1 MNANSYIIII
11 FLLSITPTVFSQT
24 IETNEAVLSFE
35 DTTCVDVTKNVNDVE
50 VPFWSTTASDG
61 LIELWVDGTEDIAAS
76 DGKYFVELNAT
87 EIASLY
93 FDVRTQGFDTL
104 KLSLDHRARLSGGF
118 DEIEILSG
126 SSQNILKS
134 HGNFKSNS
142 QNWNTNTIEIP
153 IEKGQDLTRIQI
165 QAVSTVSDDPTV
177 GNFIDNVRL
186 SLIKSKIKPEAVTL
200 KLYPNPFVDYI
211 VFDAENS
218 ESIFELSIY
227 NMQGELKKQQQVTS
241 QSKINL
247 KELKTGLFLVTI
259 LNTSTENITQ
269 IKVTK
274 N

>member
-1 MNANSYIIII
+1 MNTNSYILI
-11 FLLSITPTVFSQT
+11 FLLHVTPTVFSQT
-24 IETNEAVLSFE
+24 IEINEAVLSFE

-50 VPFWSTTASDG
+50 VPFWSTTANDG
-61 LIELWVDGTEDIAAS
+61 LIELWVDGTEDISAS
-76 DGKYFVELNAT
+76 DGKYFVELNAN

-104 KLSLDHRARLSGGF
+104 KLSLDHRARLSGGY
-118 DEIEILSG
+118 DEIEIRSG
-126 SSQNILKS
+126 STQNILKS

-142 QNWNTNTIEIP
+142 QKWNTHSLNIP
-153 IEKGQDLTRIQI
+153 IEKDQDLTRIQI
-165 QAVSTVSDDPTV
+165 QGVSTVSNDPTV

-186 SLIKSKIKPEAVTL
+186 SLTKSEIKPEAVSI

-227 NMQGELKKQQQVTS
+227 NMQGELQKQKQVTS

-247 KELKTGLFLVTI
+247 NELKTGLFLVNI
-259 LNTSTENITQ
+259 LDTSTKNITQ
-269 IKVTK
+269 TRVSKH
-274 N
+274 